1 MYLLALTEHRGAGR
15 VGYLDGDGGGTDS
28 EFDPNKDDTST
39 RGTNGPMQRILDMRG
54 RCMQYNKKRTTEGR
68 IDWVDDRVLYKDIGF
83 DVGHARTA
91 SMRSHIKAAIQHSTT
106 ATRLRQRQQAIEA
119 DTRRWRTFCQRFFTN
134 GAKSSCFEVHNVDRE
149 TAGRPPTPEPTT
161 TVRQRELGPTP
172 AQTLLA
178 S

>member
-1 MYLLALTEHRGAGR
+1 MYMYLLALTEHRGAGR

-83 DVGHARTA
+83 DVG
-91 SMRSHIKAAIQHSTT
+91 Q
-106 ATRLRQRQQAIEA
+106 LRGI
-119 DTRRWRTFCQRFFTN
+119 
-134 GAKSSCFEVHNVDRE
+134 
-149 TAGRPPTPEPTT
+149 
-161 TVRQRELGPTP
+161 
-172 AQTLLA
+172 
-178 S
+178 